1 VQRSLFAFECGK
13 ALYLKLDLG
22 SWFSLNFSAYAAALN
37 EMLVAGKAPG
47 ERNDDNDAPS
57 HFGGLFRVEMLQISA
72 TNHPDWRA
80 PLAKLEA
87 MLRRITSA
95 NSP

>member
-47 ERNDDNDAPS
+47 ERN
-57 HFGGLFRVEMLQISA
+57 GGLFRVEMLQISA